1 MAKRRGKTKSTKS
14 KLGIKG
20 KLRKAQTQLA
30 KKLEPVQRLRQ
41 RVCALNLAESA
52 GRKTVS
58 KAMRRDCAQRYPL
71 KGGAPMNAGPMPAM
85 PAPRAMPAPMPAQVV
100 HFPRRA
106 YPQVPPL
113 APSELPAFYD

>member
-1 MAKRRGKTKSTKS
+1 MAKRRGKTKSPKT
-14 KLGIKG
+14 KLGVKG
-20 KLRKAQTQLA
+20 KLRKAQVQLA

-58 KAMRRDCAQRYPL
+58 KTMRRDCAQRYPL
-71 KGGAPMNAGPMPAM
+71 KGGAPMNAGPLPAM
-85 PAPRAMPAPMPAQVV
+85 PGPRAMPAPRHTYAQI
-100 HFPRRA
+100 
-106 YPQVPPL
+106 PPL